1 MAISSYFFQTIQMSA
16 SILSVVQIHKILF
29 FFLERRGVAKNI
41 EQFLTQNVH
50 PLHKNLPGEPLDC
63 Q

>member
-1 MAISSYFFQTIQMSA
+1 MSA